1 MSSTGNIAVADLY
14 NNRVQV
20 FTSEG
25 EYLKEF
31 GKEGNASETL
41 GIPVS
46 VAYINPDHI
55 VVSDF
60 NNKAF
65 LFTECG
71 QFIKRFSPV
80 HLQSPRGI
88 SVTKDGHVIVCND
101 KSKRVTVVSSDGE
114 ELLQSFSAPNCS
126 DSPQCAVYH
135 KDKFFVSYPD
145 SHCIKVFDV
154 AGHYIQDIGSEGR
167 GDGQFQYPRGVSIDM
182 YNNLVVVD
190 EGNHRMQIFTPE
202 GEFVSKI
209 GGEGTE
215 LGQFKCPY
223 DVAVSRDGRVYVT
236 DFSNHRVQILR

>member
-1 MSSTGNIAVADLY
+1 MSSTGNIAVADYY

-20 FTSEG
+20 FSSEG

-41 GIPVS
+41 CRPLS
-46 VAYINPDHI
+46 VAYITPDHI
-55 VVSDF
+55 VVNDF
-60 NNKAF
+60 NDKAF
-65 LFTECG
+65 LFTESG
-71 QFIKRFSPV
+71 QFIKHFSPV

-126 DSPQCAVYH
+126 NSPHCAVYH
-135 KDKFFVSYPD
+135 KDKLFLSYPD
-145 SHCIKVFDV
+145 SHCIKVFNV
-154 AGHYIQDIGSEGR
+154 AGHYVQDIGSGGS
-167 GDGQFQYPRGVSIDM
+167 GDGQFQYPCCVAIDKF
-182 YNNLVVVD
+182 NNLLVVD
-190 EGNHRMQIFTPE
+190 QGNHRLQIFTTE

-215 LGQFKCPY
+215 LGQFDCPE
-223 DVAVSRDGRVYVT
+223 DVAVSRDGC
-236 DFSNHRVQILR
+236 LCLWLWK